1 VLIALFLSFSVSFV
15 MSAGP
20 VFKVGKKTYTMEQVK
35 KENGGEFYD
44 IEKKS
49 YELIERLAKNAYLDY
64 FFQKMA
70 DKKKVSM
77 EKARDDYLKKQ
88 IKVSEAQIKS
98 TLDKYKNTPQL
109 SKLPAKEQR
118 EKVKAFLEGQ
128 EARSVITNILSKAE
142 KSKELVIL
150 YPRPK
155 KPVHK
160 IPLSKDDHIKGPK
173 NAKVTVVEF
182 SDFECPYCAKAKQQ
196 VSKVLKKYKGKV
208 RVVFKHFPLSFHK
221 KARLASEYACCADK
235 QGKFW
240 ELHDKIF
247 DNQKSIAEKDLKKY
261 SKALKLDMGKMAKC
275 LAANKCKEK
284 IRKDQAL
291 GEKVGVSGTP
301 AFFINGQST
310 EYGLN
315 DAAIEAALR
324 N

>member
-1 VLIALFLSFSVSFV
+1 MF
-15 MSAGP
+15 AGLA
-20 VFKVGKKTYTMEQVK
+20 FKVGKKTYSMKQIR
-35 KENGGEFYD
+35 KENEGEFYD

-49 YELIERLAKNAYLDY
+49 YELVERLAKNAYLDY
-64 FFQKMA
+64 FFKKIA

-77 EKARDDYLKKQ
+77 EQARDDFLKKE

-109 SKLPAKEQR
+109 SKLPPKEQHA
-118 EKVKAFLEGQ
+118 KVKAFLEGQ
-128 EARSVITNILSKAE
+128 EARAVITRILNKAE
-142 KSKELVIL
+142 KNKELVIL
-150 YPRPK
+150 YPKPN
-155 KPVHK
+155 KPVHN
-160 IPLSKDDHIKGPK
+160 IPLSKEDHIKGPK

-182 SDFECPYCAKAKQQ
+182 SDFECPYCARANKQ
-196 VSKVLKKYKGKV
+196 VTKVLKKYKGKV
-208 RVVFKHFPLSFHK
+208 RVVFKHFPLGFHK

-247 DNQKSIAEKDLKKY
+247 DNQKNIAEKDLKKY
-261 SKALKLDMGKMAKC
+261 AKALKLDMGKMSKC
-275 LAANKCKEK
+275 LAANKCKDK
-284 IRKDQAL
+284 IRRDKAL

-301 AFFINGQST
+301 AFFINGQSS

-315 DAAIEAALR
+315 EAAIEEALR